1 MLKKMARLP
10 HVAEARGR
18 GLLVGCEYDLPIAV
32 EVKHEV
38 LNRHALIT
46 AIGDKVNRMI
56 PPLTVTK
63 KQVDD
68 LMEILKESIG
78 AAAKK
83 YYEKGQKSA

>member
-1 MLKKMARLP
+1 MLS
-10 HVAEARGR
+10 
-18 GLLVGCEYDLPIAV
+18 
-32 EVKHEV
+32 
-38 LNRHALIT
+38 RHALIT